1 MRHIAA
7 TPCGAGCNPNVSQ
20 EELGYVAPDA
30 DSAWADCDEA
40 GYELPDLT
48 LTPTPNP
55 PPIPN
60 QAGYEL
66 PDGSELRIGSERFR
80 CLEPLFRPS
89 LLGMEVGG
97 EYDGTLVSGALVMQG
112 TSK

>member
-1 MRHIAA
+1 MYPRLQ
-7 TPCGAGCNPNVSQ
+7 PYVSQ
-20 EELGYVAPDA
+20 VGLGYVAADA

-97 EYDGTLVSGALVMQG
+97 EYDGALVSGALVMQG